1 MKTKKLI
8 EGGELKP
15 DSNTEVDWSSYDK
28 NEIKN
33 EVSLFKILKI
43 FLLNKT
49 DQDKETY
56 PMFKIN
62 VLNKKGENFQEN
74 YINKGGL
81 IPDPTEEKPFQL
93 IYEHLLEDAFYSFS
107 YTNNKKPISIEYKT
121 FNDQQYLVNITQE
134 DINCEYDFQSDGGTQ
149 DFCVTFRFVNKK
161 GEIKSLRSSKSAQ
174 LPLEITDNSDKEC
187 INNLKKVAKYFF
199 SELK

>member
-1 MKTKKLI
+1 MKSKKLI

-15 DSNTEVDWSSYDK
+15 DSNTEVDWSSYAK

-43 FLLNKT
+43 FLWNKT

-74 YINKGGL
+74 YINKGDL

-121 FNDQQYLVNITQE
+121 FNDQQFLVTLMILT
-134 DINCEYDFQSDGGTQ
+134 
-149 DFCVTFRFVNKK
+149 KK
-161 GEIKSLRSSKSAQ
+161 
-174 LPLEITDNSDKEC
+174 N
-187 INNLKKVAKYFF
+187 
-199 SELK
+199 